1 MKKQIIYITDCIEN
15 GERFFSKFKTIETD
29 KTKLLEYGINIASGW
44 GGECISVKKNK
55 DQRDVELV
63 YDYDKEIA

>member
-1 MKKQIIYITDCIEN
+1 MISFILFVDD
-15 GERFFSKFKTIETD
+15 TIEPKYSD
-29 KTKLLEYGINIASGW
+29 KLLEYGINIASGW